1 MASAEELAEEM
12 GTLFDSRD
20 DETTASNTVS
30 ALDSARALC
39 SQHETHVREI
49 VSELALSV
57 ESFRYKASTELP
69 NEEAKLDND
78 ADALRCQSESEHAR
92 LQQLDKQAQQL
103 KSAQSHAHAR
113 LQRAR
118 DEEASLD
125 AMLAHDF
132 PKAKHELG
140 MYAHVSQVSLEHSP
154 TTEHQQHSNHEH
166 ALTGRVHLPGS
177 DVFRLEL
184 DPSTM
189 TDFAITNSI
198 WDAIAKGVH
207 RPA

>member
-1 MASAEELAEEM
+1 
-12 GTLFDSRD
+12 
-20 DETTASNTVS
+20 
-30 ALDSARALC
+30 
-39 SQHETHVREI
+39 
-49 VSELALSV
+49 
-57 ESFRYKASTELP
+57 
-69 NEEAKLDND
+69 
-78 ADALRCQSESEHAR
+78 
-92 LQQLDKQAQQL
+92 
-103 KSAQSHAHAR
+103 
-113 LQRAR
+113 
-118 DEEASLD
+118 
-125 AMLAHDF
+125 
-132 PKAKHELG
+132 
-140 MYAHVSQVSLEHSP
+140 MYAHVSQVSLEHPP